1 MASFWE
7 NIYERQRVE
16 WKKIKLIDGT
26 NLRNDFKLITSTK
39 LWKGIKQGTDNKLG
53 EGIVMKKGI
62 MLRMSIMLKKSIMLR
77 KGIMLSGAKLSSD
90 NALCFSF
97 FWSASRL
104 IPCNLILWWLF
115 NKRWGYKDTTQPHSN
130 GTASNVCDWFLS
142 NNSSYC
148 RWNNLNPYSPL
159 EQVITVSFE
168 GSRNEMSHEARERD
182 GRVNEKK

>member
-77 KGIMLSGAKLSSD
+77 KGIVLSGAKLSSD
-90 NALCFSF
+90 NALCFSVF
-97 FWSASRL
+97 RSASRL
-104 IPCNLILWWLF
+104 IPCNLILWWLL
-115 NKRWGYKDTTQPHSN
+115 NKRWGYVKIK
-130 GTASNVCDWFLS
+130 
-142 NNSSYC
+142 
-148 RWNNLNPYSPL
+148 LNPIPMEPL
-159 EQVITVSFE
+159 VTFVIDFFLIIPVIADEKIWTLTV
-168 GSRNEMSHEARERD
+168 R
-182 GRVNEKK
+182 